1 MKNKNN
7 IVLLYITIGCIWVV
21 LSDQVIAFLIDGM
34 PVEDRALI
42 NSLKGFIFIAFSALL
57 LHYLVNLYNK
67 GKKREL
73 DYLQQNLEN
82 SQKQQQ
88 QWYYAQK
95 MAKIAGWEY
104 FLQTDEVCWSDNL
117 YALFGLEPNAAIT
130 PAAFFLEQIHPD
142 DLAGFLAQHDKVV
155 AEGEMDYI
163 HRLKI
168 DNDWHYVRHA
178 GVVVYQD
185 GRPYKISGVMKDIND
200 TFNRELLLNNALERH
215 ELVNKATHDAIWDW
229 ELSANQVT
237 WNSGL
242 KQLFGYDHHQGCF
255 IPEWWI
261 EKMHPTDRKRVM
273 NSINS
278 FVKQANKRWE
288 ATYRVLCADGSYKY
302 VFDQAYLLTDDD
314 GTPKRI
320 IGAVKDI
327 DELKQK
333 DEENRQLAEVVSK
346 VKSGVVIKDTDGR
359 ISWVNSSFEKLS
371 GYTLAELKGKLPRE
385 ILHGPETSQATKD
398 FIAASLKV
406 NDFFNIEI
414 VNYAKSGLP
423 YWVEVNSTS
432 IFDSQEQ
439 HSGYIDIVTE
449 ITERKKREERINEQN
464 QTLKEIAWI
473 NSHEIRKPVASILGL
488 TALAKITDNIQEKEE
503 FYSRIDSCVKEMDE
517 IIHQTSAKV
526 NELMGKE
533 EGNEET
539 INE

>member
-1 MKNKNN
+1 MKNKNH
-7 IVLLYITIGCIWVV
+7 IVLLYIIIGCIWVV

-42 NSLKGFIFIAFSALL
+42 NSLKGFMFIAFSALL
-57 LHYLVNLYNK
+57 LHYLVNLYNA

-73 DYLQQNLEN
+73 NYLQRDLEN
-82 SQKQQQ
+82 SRKQQQ

-95 MAKIAGWEY
+95 MARVAGWEY
-104 FLQTDEVCWSDNL
+104 FLQTDEVMWSDNL

-130 PAAFFLEQIHPD
+130 PASFFLEQIHPD
-142 DLAGFLAQHDKVV
+142 DLAGFLEQHDKTV
-155 AEGEMDYI
+155 AAGEMDYT

-168 DNDWHYVRHA
+168 DNEWHYVRHA
-178 GVVVYQD
+178 GTVVYQD
-185 GRPYKISGVMKDIND
+185 GKPYKISGVLKDINESY
-200 TFNRELLLNNALERH
+200 NRELLLNNALERH

-229 ELSANQVT
+229 ELATDLVT

-242 KQLFGYDHHQGCF
+242 QQLFGYDHHQPDF
-255 IPEWWI
+255 APEWWI
-261 EKMHPTDRKRVM
+261 GKMHPSDSQRVLT
-273 NSINS
+273 SIQS
-278 FVKQANKRWE
+278 FVKQAKKRWE
-288 ATYRVLCADGSYKY
+288 ATYRVRCADGTYKY
-302 VFDQAYLLTDDD
+302 VFDQAYLLTDDE

-327 DELKQK
+327 DELRQK

-346 VKSGVVIKDTDGR
+346 VKSGVVIKDTEGK
-359 ISWVNSSFEKLS
+359 INWVNQSFEQLS
-371 GYTLAELKGKLPRE
+371 GYTLEELKGKLPRE
-385 ILHGPETSQATKD
+385 ILHGQETSQATQD

-414 VNYAKSGLP
+414 INYSKSGDP

-432 IFDSQEQ
+432 VFDSEDR

-449 ITERKKREERINEQN
+449 ITERKKREAQINEQN
-464 QTLKEIAWI
+464 QALKEIAWI

-488 TALAKITDNIQEKEE
+488 TALAKSTADPEEKEE
-503 FYSRIDSCVKEMDE
+503 YYAKINNCVKEMDE

-533 EGNEET
+533 EQ
-539 INE
+539 